1 MITSLARFF
10 DGKTAKPHSVLLELT
25 ETTLEV
31 KNDTGDLLGY
41 WPFEVLR
48 DQNAGKIRDE
58 VSLSVGNGDQAR
70 IIVSDTTFIREL
82 EKRCPDLRKKRPASA
97 GWWKPYAYWGGGAAL
112 SLVAIFVFVL
122 PFLSLQVARWIPDDI
137 RADIG
142 AETQEFFVKSVAK
155 REKIPPETAI
165 CMSGDGQ
172 KHLDNLI
179 ATLAAGL
186 PEDLPEV
193 EVTVLK
199 TKGVNAFALPGGR
212 LLVFSGLI
220 DLADHPNGLAG
231 VLAHELAHAHHRHP
245 TQLIVSNAGI
255 ATVLS
260 LLLGDVS
267 GGTFLATMG
276 QMAVGSAYSRDYERE
291 ADETGIELMQ
301 AAQFDV
307 SPMISLMQTMARKN
321 KGNDSGVFA
330 LINTHPGTEERVAL
344 LEEAGSSGVAAL
356 SPEAW
361 ASVKAICK

>member
-25 ETTLEV
+25 ETTLQV
-31 KNDTGDLLGY
+31 KNDTGDMLGY
-41 WPFEVLR
+41 WPYEVLR
-48 DQNAGKIRDE
+48 DQNAGKGRDE
-58 VSLSVGNGDQAR
+58 VSLSVGAGDHAR
-70 IIVSDTTFIREL
+70 IIVSDTVFINEL
-82 EKRCPDLRKKRPASA
+82 EKKCPDLRKRRPTSA

-112 SLVAIFVFVL
+112 SLIVLFAFVL
-122 PFLSLQVARWIPDDI
+122 PFLSLQIARWVPDDI

-142 AETQEFFVKSVAK
+142 AETQEFFVKSIAK

-172 KHLDNLI
+172 KHLDTLI
-179 ATLAAGL
+179 SNLAAGL
-186 PEDLPEV
+186 PEELPEV

-199 TKGVNAFALPGGR
+199 TKGANAFALPGGR

-220 DLADHPNGLAG
+220 DLADSPNGLAG

-255 ATVLS
+255 ATVFS

-291 ADETGIELMQ
+291 ADETGIELMR
-301 AAQFDV
+301 AAQYDI
-307 SPMISLMQTMARKN
+307 SPMIPLMQTMAKKN
-321 KGNDSGVFA
+321 EVNETGV
-330 LINTHPGTEERVAL
+330 LSLVNTHPGTEERVTL
-344 LEEAGSSGVAAL
+344 LEEAGTRGGPAL
-356 SPEAW
+356 SPEEWSA
-361 ASVKAICK
+361 VKAICK

>member
-25 ETTLEV
+25 ETTLQV

-41 WPFEVLR
+41 WPFDVLR

-58 VSLSVGNGDQAR
+58 VSLSVGAGDQAR

-82 EKRCPDLRKKRPASA
+82 ERRCPDLRKRRPAMA
-97 GWWKPYAYWGGGAAL
+97 GWWKPYAYWGGGAVL

-122 PFLSLQVARWIPDDI
+122 PFLSLQIARWVPDDI
-137 RADIG
+137 RAEIG
-142 AETQEFFVKSVAK
+142 AETQDFFVKSVA
-155 REKIPPETAI
+155 RQEDIPPETVI

-172 KHLDNLI
+172 KHLDDLI
-179 ATLAAGL
+179 AVLAAGL
-186 PEDLPEV
+186 PDDLPDV

-199 TKGVNAFALPGGR
+199 TKGANAFALPGGR

-220 DLADHPNGLAG
+220 DLADNPNGLAG

-245 TQLIVSNAGI
+245 TQLIISKAGI

-276 QMAVGSAYSRDYERE
+276 QMAVGSAYTRDYERE
-291 ADETGIELMQ
+291 ADTMGIELMQ
-301 AAQFDV
+301 KADFDV
-307 SPMISLMQTMARKN
+307 SPMIVLMQTMADKN
-321 KGNDSGVFA
+321 DAEKSGIYS
-330 LINTHPGTEERVAL
+330 LINTHPDTLDRIAQ
-344 LEEAGSSGVAAL
+344 LEEAGRTGGPAL
-356 SPEAW
+356 SEEAW
-361 ASVKAICK
+361 AAVKNICN